1 MNSTI
6 IVTSADSKFFEL
18 VQGTIL
24 SIREKPQGYSVDI
37 GFFDVGLTPE
47 QLQWMSQYVDYIVEP
62 IWNYEPPDSSNY
74 PNYFKALLSR
84 PFLPEYFP
92 GYEVYIW
99 IDADAWVQDWSAI
112 ESLIQGAL
120 LKGFSIVP
128 QLLDTMLNPNPLSL
142 TNFLYSLYLNSSLDL
157 DYGIESDNLYIRP
170 FLNVGVLSMTQ
181 RSVVIESWKKN
192 VNQAILRGALNTFTD
207 QVTVNKAIYKDLGVE
222 HVSLL
227 PIRCNWTVHSILP
240 LWDPLR
246 KLWVEPWYP
255 YGPIGILHLTTSGVK
270 QKTTHIVQTPE
281 GSKVEASL
289 RYPLGQMSPIKRYDY
304 VSPGQRRIYLD
315 YSFPLMTVVD
325 PSSHP
330 WPYVRKEIPH
340 LSHADL
346 RQPLIGFVS
355 RDEAHI
361 LYNTALK
368 FQGKPALEIG
378 CWLGWSTAH
387 LASGGVVL
395 DVVDPA
401 LANPQI
407 YESVDQSLRLAGVRS
422 NVNLY
427 PGHSP
432 EKAEEIARE
441 KNRRWSLIYIDG
453 NHDAPAPLLDAQV
466 ADRYA
471 AEDALILFHDLASPD
486 VAEGLNYLRAR
497 GWNTMI
503 YQTMQ
508 IMGVAWRGNVQ
519 PVEHIPDPAVDWTL
533 PEHLKGY
540 PVCNLE
546 LLRVLEKVKAFTL
559 LGFERLWNLYTL
571 AKRVCQEDI
580 PGNFVECGVCR
591 GGSSA
596 LLAWV
601 IKNYSR
607 RPRKVYAFD
616 TFSGMP
622 QPTEVDRDYRGVFAN
637 DTPYGAGALGAP
649 VSENLEV
656 ISRELGVW
664 DLIVPVQGL
673 FADTLPA
680 YRDQVGEIALLH
692 ADADWY
698 QSTMDIFSN
707 LYSKVYPKGLVQV
720 DGYRDWQ
727 GCRKA
732 IHDFEQQIGV
742 FFRMHNVYE
751 ALGYQEIEADSWL
764 SPAWFSPSENIPIVK
779 NTDSLTE
786 ATLPQGIHLS
796 KFNVVLFPYWE
807 LETEQ
812 LAEELEKLLEQIL
825 LGPNPKNYALIL
837 PGDPDPQLANQT
849 LEMVVGN
856 VILKL
861 MEKGEEVAEEPLCSV
876 VSGLNPWQW
885 ERLIQ
890 HMNYRYP
897 LKRER
902 FPKGLRPA
910 VQKLPVLLIAQ

>member
-142 TNFLYSLYLNSSLDL
+142 TNFLYSLYLNSFPDL

-330 WPYVRKEIPH
+330 WPYLRKEIP
-340 LSHADL
+340 
-346 RQPLIGFVS
+346 
-355 RDEAHI
+355 
-361 LYNTALK
+361 
-368 FQGKPALEIG
+368 
-378 CWLGWSTAH
+378 
-387 LASGGVVL
+387 
-395 DVVDPA
+395 
-401 LANPQI
+401 
-407 YESVDQSLRLAGVRS
+407 
-422 NVNLY
+422 
-427 PGHSP
+427 
-432 EKAEEIARE
+432 
-441 KNRRWSLIYIDG
+441 
-453 NHDAPAPLLDAQV
+453 
-466 ADRYA
+466 
-471 AEDALILFHDLASPD
+471 
-486 VAEGLNYLRAR
+486 
-497 GWNTMI
+497 
-503 YQTMQ
+503 
-508 IMGVAWRGNVQ
+508 
-519 PVEHIPDPAVDWTL
+519 
-533 PEHLKGY
+533 
-540 PVCNLE
+540 
-546 LLRVLEKVKAFTL
+546 
-559 LGFERLWNLYTL
+559 
-571 AKRVCQEDI
+571 
-580 PGNFVECGVCR
+580 
-591 GGSSA
+591 
-596 LLAWV
+596 
-601 IKNYSR
+601 
-607 RPRKVYAFD
+607 
-616 TFSGMP
+616 
-622 QPTEVDRDYRGVFAN
+622 
-637 DTPYGAGALGAP
+637 
-649 VSENLEV
+649 
-656 ISRELGVW
+656 
-664 DLIVPVQGL
+664 
-673 FADTLPA
+673 
-680 YRDQVGEIALLH
+680 
-692 ADADWY
+692 
-698 QSTMDIFSN
+698 
-707 LYSKVYPKGLVQV
+707 
-720 DGYRDWQ
+720 
-727 GCRKA
+727 
-732 IHDFEQQIGV
+732 
-742 FFRMHNVYE
+742 
-751 ALGYQEIEADSWL
+751 
-764 SPAWFSPSENIPIVK
+764 
-779 NTDSLTE
+779 
-786 ATLPQGIHLS
+786 
-796 KFNVVLFPYWE
+796 
-807 LETEQ
+807 
-812 LAEELEKLLEQIL
+812 
-825 LGPNPKNYALIL
+825 
-837 PGDPDPQLANQT
+837 
-849 LEMVVGN
+849 
-856 VILKL
+856 
-861 MEKGEEVAEEPLCSV
+861 
-876 VSGLNPWQW
+876 
-885 ERLIQ
+885 
-890 HMNYRYP
+890 
-897 LKRER
+897 
-902 FPKGLRPA
+902 
-910 VQKLPVLLIAQ
+910 